1 MLREIGMKEEEM
13 KESVNQSVSQSVIV
27 CGKKKGELKK
37 IAVSV
42 DLPLSI
48 TQLRRIVATENEILN
63 QLLFFLAKWHLRL
76 HERKLFFLHCNGKK
90 NTELKLG

>member
-1 MLREIGMKEEEM
+1 MKEEEM

-48 TQLRRIVATENEILN
+48 TQLRQIVATENEILN
-63 QLLFFLAKWHLRL
+63 QLLFFLP
-76 HERKLFFLHCNGKK
+76 NGICVCMKESCFSSIVMGK
-90 NTELKLG
+90 RILS